1 MPWHRITYS
10 WKSFNPYVLD
20 ESQFNDV
27 VEIMSDKYN
36 LDKQKDLMQLVG
48 SEIYPSIR
56 KLVISFI
63 TYAVLVIVALFLN
76 EYYDELIFVLVFIIV
91 SCSLFIWSAATLL
104 LYLLY
109 DFWEVRKQKKFCQSI
124 LVDVKNAQS
133 QFESL
138 PHRIKRRSGNKDLYY
153 IFRQL
158 QINRLNNR

>member
-10 WKSFNPYVLD
+10 WKSFNPYILD
-20 ESQFNDV
+20 ESQFNYV
-27 VEIMSDKYN
+27 VEIISDKHN
-36 LDKQKDLMQLVG
+36 LDKQKDLMELVG
-48 SEIYPSIR
+48 SEIYPSIS

-63 TYAVLVIVALFLN
+63 TRAVLVFVALFLN
-76 EYYDELIFVLVFIIV
+76 EYYELDFFTGVFIIV
-91 SCSLFIWSAATLL
+91 SSILFIWSAATLL

-124 LVDVKNAQS
+124 IVDVKNAQS

-138 PHRIKRRSGNKDLYY
+138 PPRIKRRSGINDSYY